1 MGRGLKRVAGVA
13 MVAAA
18 LGVPAA
24 AQAAWPGE
32 NGEIWFASGRG
43 AGGDASAD
51 IYRLSGPL
59 GTVSSPVTPN
69 LTGQH
74 RHPDVSPDGS
84 ELAFALFTSASD
96 RDIWTVPTETTGA
109 SPLRDTDDQQEDR
122 PAYSPDGKFLAYE
135 SEEPPTC
142 PVLEQPCDQFDVYV
156 TEVANPA
163 NTFNLTAGTPA
174 RNQGK
179 PVWSHNGKFI
189 YYQSEFSATDVDIV
203 REASDGS
210 SGTVPSIIVG
220 SGVNEYQPSLSP
232 NGKEMCFTYGGAL
245 GSAETEVR
253 KISPVAN
260 GGTQTDISDNPG
272 SAAGDGDYNCA
283 FSPDGEFIAW
293 ARGIFGGAQLQF
305 EDADDADA
313 VDNSS
318 PLTSED
324 EEGAANDSGFFDGNP
339 YWARVPLECKEKRA
353 TIVGTI
359 NDETLT
365 GTADKDVVVGLQGKD
380 RVPARKGNDI
390 VCGNSA
396 ADKLFG
402 AKGRDKMFGGPGG
415 DEITGGDGNND
426 VCFGGPGQDTF
437 KECEEVHPN

>member
-1 MGRGLKRVAGVA
+1 MGRGLRSVAGGA
-13 MVAAA
+13 MVAVA
-18 LGVPAA
+18 LGLPAA

-69 LTGQH
+69 LIGQH

-84 ELAFALFTSASD
+84 ELAFALFTSAGD

-109 SPLRDTDDQQEDR
+109 SPLRDTADQQEDR

-142 PVLEQPCDQFDVYV
+142 GEASCDEFDIYV

-163 NTFNLTAGTPA
+163 NTFNLTAGTPTLD
-174 RNQGK
+174 QGK
-179 PVWSHNGKFI
+179 PVWSHDGEFI
-189 YYQSEFSATDVDIV
+189 YYQHEFSATDQDIQ

-210 SGTVPSIIVG
+210 DVAPTNILNSAT
-220 SGVNEYQPSLSP
+220 NEYQASLSP
-232 NGKEMCFTYGGAL
+232 NGSEMCFTRGGAF
-245 GSAETEVR
+245 GSAETDVY
-253 KISPVAN
+253 KLSPVEP

-272 SAAGDGDYNCA
+272 AAAGDGDFNCA
-283 FSPDGEFIAW
+283 FSPDGEFIAY

-318 PLTSED
+318 PLTTED
-324 EEGAANDSGFFDGNP
+324 EVGAANDNGVFDGNP
-339 YWARVPLECKEKRA
+339 YWARVPLECKNKRA
-353 TIVGTI
+353 DIVGTI
-359 NDETLT
+359 NDETLP
-365 GTADKDVVVGLQGKD
+365 GTSDPEVIVGLQGKD
-380 RVPARKGNDI
+380 RIPARKGNDI